1 MARRCWAEQ
10 ATSPVEMKFHDSG
23 WSSDP
28 PLTIHTPLCDSLE
41 FGMFAEFEP
50 VAMVSPRLL
59 RLRPHRSPRRLTFAT
74 IVFSILATLPVR
86 ALPGALA
93 QGGAKPTA
101 SIRVGGSSTVFPIL
115 EEAIQSFRAAGTPTE
130 INLQE
135 TGTTDG
141 FRKFC
146 AGQLEIANASRPIN
160 SKELKAC
167 AANQVNFIELPI
179 AFDAIT
185 VVVNRAN
192 TWARQI
198 STKELSRLWNR
209 QAEGRIK
216 RWSDVNRDWPDRPIK
231 LCGPGKDSG
240 TFDYFNKAING
251 NADNSRRD
259 YTASEDDNVLVRCV
273 AQNPNAI
280 AYFGFSYYQANQ
292 AKLRALAIVT
302 PAGGVAPSLA
312 TVQSGRYLPLSR
324 PLFLYVN
331 DSALV
336 SNADL
341 RKFTTYLVRNG
352 LRFVRKAG
360 DIPLPDSTYRVVEAK
375 LFKRITGSAFSGD
388 LPVGLSIGEAL
399 RRSFDATRLP
409 QFR

>member
-1 MARRCWAEQ
+1 MM
-10 ATSPVEMKFHDSG
+10 SP
-23 WSSDP
+23 
-28 PLTIHTPLCDSLE
+28 C
-41 FGMFAEFEP
+41 
-50 VAMVSPRLL
+50 LL
-59 RLRPHRSPRRLTFAT
+59 RLRRRLASRRFTLAT
-74 IVFSILATLPVR
+74 IVFSILATLPVI
-86 ALPGALA
+86 AIPAALA
-93 QGGAKPTA
+93 QIRPKSAAT
-101 SIRVGGSSTVFPIL
+101 IRVGGSSTMFPIL
-115 EEAIQSFRAAGTPTE
+115 EEAIQAFRAAGNTTA
-130 INLQE
+130 IKLQE

-167 AANQVNFIELPI
+167 ATNKINFIELPI

-185 VVVNRAN
+185 VVVNPAN

-198 STKELSRLWNR
+198 STKELARLWGR

-216 RWSDVNRDWPDRPIK
+216 RWSDVNRDWPDQPIK

-240 TFDYFNKAING
+240 TYDYFNKAISG
-251 NADNSRRD
+251 DADNSRRD

-292 AKLRALAIVT
+292 AKLRALDVVT
-302 PAGGVAPSLA
+302 PAGGVAASLA
-312 TVQSGRYLPLSR
+312 NVQSGRYQPLSR
-324 PLFLYVN
+324 PLFIYVN
-331 DSALV
+331 DGALA
-336 SNADL
+336 SSPDL
-341 RKFTTYLVRNG
+341 QKFTTFAVRNG
-352 LRFVRKAG
+352 LRLVKAAG

-388 LPVGLSIGEAL
+388 LPVGLTIGEAL